1 MQKCTKAEE
10 QLLVEGG
17 ARNTGREIGVR
28 VPCLLGDLLRFVVSS
43 FIGGSS
49 YSTKYLGSVTTL
61 QGVVQCYS
69 MFNRSSSPTPCTAR
83 GPQDNANAVK

>member
-1 MQKCTKAEE
+1 MQKCIKAEV

-17 ARNTGREIGVR
+17 ARNAGREIGVR